1 MLPVGR
7 DQTWKFKQ
15 GTSGPFPPREEET
28 HVRVPAGV
36 FCAGALLLALSVKT
50 TWGDGD
56 WRAYGN
62 DPGSARY
69 TSLAQ
74 INTGNVSTLVQAWVY
89 DTKPS
94 PDAKAPRP
102 LQTTPLVVNNVMYFV
117 TDYQS
122 LVAVEPETGK
132 QLWVYH
138 HGYGG
143 RPPRGVAYWP
153 GDKNNPPEIL
163 FGTGDGF
170 LIAINAQTGKPVDG
184 FGREGIV
191 DLKEGMKDTYPD
203 VHYGLSS
210 APVIYRNLVLTG
222 SHTQDSP
229 GLGSNGD
236 LRAWDARTG
245 KLAWR
250 FHTVPQPGETGHSS
264 WLDDGW
270 KDRSGVNAWT
280 TFALDPRARTVF
292 VPFDCPAYDFYGG
305 DRKGANLFGNTVVAL
320 DAATGKLKWFFQTV
334 HHDIWDYDAP
344 AGPVLTDVVRGGK
357 KIPAL
362 VQAGKTGLVFI
373 LDRRD
378 GKPIYE
384 VEERPVPTGDVPG
397 EWYAPMQPVPVKP
410 PPISRQSFT
419 RDEIARVTP
428 EHQKYCEDLFDAG
441 GGAHNDGPFTP
452 MGMHPT
458 VSFPGTLGGANWGS
472 GSVDPNLG
480 YFFINTRDEGAIGRM
495 IKPEEANPPVT
506 KNGLGEDLTQNSY
519 IRTGP
524 YGQDTSFA
532 DPKTGWPCQQPPWGE
547 LMAIN
552 LNTGDIA
559 WRIPFGR
566 IEELE
571 SKGIM
576 NTGSVNI
583 GGSVAT
589 AGGLLF
595 IGATID
601 HRFHAY
607 ESKTGR
613 LLWETKLAAQA
624 QANPISYQGRNGKQY
639 VVVDAGDSIV
649 AFSLP

>member
-1 MLPVGR
+1 MR
-7 DQTWKFKQ
+7 F
-15 GTSGPFPPREEET
+15 S
-28 HVRVPAGV
+28 
-36 FCAGALLLALSVKT
+36 
-50 TWGDGD
+50 
-56 WRAYGN
+56 
-62 DPGSARY
+62 
-69 TSLAQ
+69 SLAQ
-74 INTGNVSTLVQAWVY
+74 INTGNVSRLIQAWAY
-89 DTKPS
+89 DTKPN

-102 LQTTPLVVNNVMYFV
+102 LQTTPLVVNNTMYFV
-117 TDYQS
+117 TAYQS

-132 QLWVYH
+132 KLWVYQH
-138 HGYGG
+138 DYAG

-153 GDKNNPPEIL
+153 GDRDNPSEIL

-170 LIAINAQTGKPVDG
+170 LIAINAKTGKPVPG
-184 FGREGIV
+184 FGKEGII
-191 DLKEGMKDTYPD
+191 DLKVGMKEKYPD

-229 GLGSNGD
+229 GLGSKGD
-236 LRAWDARTG
+236 LRGWDVRTG
-245 KLAWR
+245 TLVWT
-250 FHTVPQPGETGHSS
+250 FHSVPQPGEPGHET

-280 TFALDPRARTVF
+280 TFALDPQNGTVY
-292 VPFDCPAYDFYGG
+292 VPFDSPAYDFYGG
-305 DRKGANLFGNTVVAL
+305 DRKGPNLFGNTVVAL
-320 DAATGKLKWFFQTV
+320 EAATGRLKWYFQTV

-344 AGPVLTDVVRGGK
+344 AGPVLADVVRGGK

-378 GKPIYE
+378 GRPIYD
-384 VEERPVPTGDVPG
+384 VEERPVPRGDVPG
-397 EWYAPMQPVPVKP
+397 EWYSPTQPFPVKP
-410 PPISRQSFT
+410 PAISRQSFT
-419 RDEIARVTP
+419 RDEIAKLTP
-428 EHQKYCEDLFDAG
+428 EHQKFCEDLFDAG
-441 GGAHNDGPFTP
+441 GGAQNDGPFTP
-452 MGMHPT
+452 LGMKPV
-458 VSFPGTLGGANWGS
+458 VSFPAALGGANWGS
-472 GSVDPNLG
+472 GSVDPKLG
-480 YFFINTRDEGAIGRM
+480 YFFINTRNEGAIGSM
-495 IKPEEANPPVT
+495 IKPEEANPPAT
-506 KNGLGEDLTQNSY
+506 KNGLGEDLTQNRY
-519 IRTGP
+519 IRAGP
-524 YGQDTSFA
+524 RGQDTSFV

-571 SKGIM
+571 TMGIM
-576 NTGSVNI
+576 NTGSLNI

-589 AGGLLF
+589 SGGLLF

-607 ESKTGR
+607 ESKTGK

-624 QANPISYQGRNGKQY
+624 QANPITYQGRAGRQY
-639 VVVDAGDSIV
+639 VAVDAGDSIV
-649 AFSLP
+649 AFRLP